1 MKAIV
6 TGIVVALVIAVG
18 AAFVLDTRLQRTAE
32 TAFTTTG
39 ARL

>member
-1 MKAIV
+1 MKAIA
-6 TGIVVALVIAVG
+6 TGISLAVVIAAG
-18 AAFVLDTRLQRTAE
+18 AAFLLDSKVQRSAE

>member
-6 TGIVVALVIAVG
+6 SGMFVALVIAVG
-18 AAFVLDTRLQRTAE
+18 AAFVLDSKIQRTAE

>member
-6 TGIVVALVIAVG
+6 SGMFVALVIALG
-18 AAFVLDTRLQRTAE
+18 AAFVLDSKVQRTAE

>member
-1 MKAIV
+1 MKAIFA
-6 TGIVVALVIAVG
+6 GIAVAVAIAGGAALVLNVK
-18 AAFVLDTRLQRTAE
+18 VERTAE

>member
-1 MKAIV
+1 MKAIA
-6 TGIVVALVIAVG
+6 TGIVLAVVIAAG
-18 AAFVLDTRLQRTAE
+18 AAFLLDSKVQRSAE

>member
-1 MKAIV
+1 MKAV
-6 TGIVVALVIAVG
+6 FVGIIIAIVIAVG
-18 AAFVLDTRLQRTAE
+18 AAFVLDTKLQRTAE

>member
-18 AAFVLDTRLQRTAE
+18 AALVLDSRLQRTAE